1 MHNHRTTAHVAH
13 RIDHERQ
20 ASQMIQVRMSDEDV
34 IDLRELGDR
43 QITNACSSVNQ
54 DVVVDQKRGGAQ
66 MSPTDAAAAT

>member
-1 MHNHRTTAHVAH
+1 
-13 RIDHERQ
+13 
-20 ASQMIQVRMSDEDV
+20 MIQVRMSDEDV